1 MSDCGASTP
10 LVGSHVDP
18 WLVIDGHEQ
27 CDADS
32 PLVSGA
38 GDPRGP
44 EVFPPYRVFDAN
56 AQEYLTQ
63 PVPTVA
69 AACSLRSLLLS
80 WGAASTTWK

>member
-1 MSDCGASTP
+1 MSDRSAWPP

-38 GDPRGP
+38 GDLGGP

-56 AQEYLTQ
+56 AQIYLTH
-63 PVPTVA
+63 PVDTLERA
-69 AACSLRSLLLS
+69 RRLRSLLLS
-80 WGAASTTWK
+80 WGAASRVWQ